1 MKLPADNI
9 LFDKNLAL
17 KGENGEIIPIQIT
30 SIDGKKYMVFIISL
44 KKGTEM
50 TFKLVN
56 DYESCSK
63 TELIHKPELKCMDII
78 LNNKLF
84 TSYVYD
90 DKFAKP
96 YLGPVYNREG
106 GSYTR
111 LDFETKEH
119 PHQRS
124 VFLGIGDVNGIDF
137 WNEPEN
143 MGLQIHKGF
152 ENIEEG
158 PVFAAFT
165 AENLWCDITKKA
177 VMRETRRI
185 IIYNQ
190 TEENRFI
197 DFEFSFFA
205 EYEDIVFGATKEAGP
220 LGIRMNELLKVD
232 ISGIITNSY
241 GGVNEEECWGKPA
254 QWCDYSG
261 NLNGKDYGI
270 SIFDNPGNE
279 RFPTCWHIRNYG
291 LFAANN
297 LYFKGG
303 FNIKKGE
310 KITYK
315 YRICFHEGNA
325 KNSEITDKYM
335 NYINF

>member
-1 MKLPADNI
+1 
-9 LFDKNLAL
+9 
-17 KGENGEIIPIQIT
+17 
-30 SIDGKKYMVFIISL
+30 
-44 KKGTEM
+44 
-50 TFKLVN
+50 
-56 DYESCSK
+56 
-63 TELIHKPELKCMDII
+63 
-78 LNNKLF
+78 
-84 TSYVYD
+84 
-90 DKFAKP
+90 
-96 YLGPVYNREG
+96 
-106 GSYTR
+106 
-111 LDFETKEH
+111 
-119 PHQRS
+119 
-124 VFLGIGDVNGIDF
+124 
-137 WNEPEN
+137 